1 MFEPVRMYRV
11 RCDEPGCAAR
21 VLDYEDEQD
30 LLVQSPDLDRVHG
43 LLFDP
48 DGTRWAR
55 GARGRLMCPE
65 HAHIIDRAREIEES
79 HDPLF

>member
-11 RCDEPGCAAR
+11 RCDEPGCLAR
-21 VLDYEDEQD
+21 VLDYEDDLD
-30 LLVQSPDLDRVHG
+30 LLVQSPDLDRVHD
-43 LLFDP
+43 LLVDP

-55 GARGRLMCPE
+55 GSRGRLMCPS
-65 HAHIIDRAREIEES
+65 HAYILEREAEIAQA